1 MPTTR
6 LESLIDRPSTG
17 PSGPRSSAAPPVP
30 GTLEAIHVF
39 RERRGPPILLA
50 GAVFVAGR
58 GVPTDQRDRP
68 GVARPVSAI
77 RAETLDHVARSLGL
91 AIAPG
96 SSRRNLTIRGLDL
109 DTLARGTVLSIGEA
123 RFEVIGPCDACARM
137 ESALGPGAPAHM
149 QGRGGV
155 ALAIVQGGRA
165 ECGDAVAVA
174 VLGTVPLHEPR
185 GR

>member
-1 MPTTR
+1 MSDR
-6 LESLIDRPSTG
+6 AFDSLS
-17 PSGPRSSAAPPVP
+17 PPMP

-50 GAVFVAGR
+50 EAVFVAGR

-68 GVARPVSAI
+68 GVPRPVSAI
-77 RAETLDHVARSLGL
+77 RAETIDHVARALGI

-123 RFEVIGPCDACARM
+123 RFEVIAPCDACVRM

-149 QGRGGV
+149 QGRGGI
-155 ALAIVQGGRA
+155 ALTIVQGGRVA
-165 ECGDAVAVA
+165 CGDAVEVA
-174 VLGTVPLHEPR
+174 VLGTVALYEPR
-185 GR
+185 ERPRGW